1 MSSEPKSAAVP
12 VNQPAMK
19 ADAVTQA
26 DPALATAVPATAP
39 IAVATPKAFTKLQGT
54 TATSDGAATLKTAIA
69 TDDADPSG
77 AAVPSEEPSSGIG
90 SHIPA
95 AGEREKPGIGVEAAK
110 PEPAKPAPSGI
121 TELAAAP
128 HERHASAAAQLQS
141 GPIDPSQIAN
151 PAQQPVPSAAPSV
164 PTPQF
169 SVTAS
174 NTLAVPLNGLALQIA
189 VTAQSGR
196 SRFEITLDPAEL
208 GRIDVRI
215 DVDRHG
221 QISSHLTV
229 EKPETLAMLRQDA
242 PQLQR
247 ALDNA
252 GFKTGDNGLQF
263 SLRDQSSSGHSRG
276 DETAPNAQRLVI
288 GEDEGVAAALAGRS
302 YGRATGS
309 GGGIDIRV

>member
-1 MSSEPKSAAVP
+1 MQV
-12 VNQPAMK
+12 
-19 ADAVTQA
+19 
-26 DPALATAVPATAP
+26 DPALAAAVPATAP
-39 IAVATPKAFTKLQGT
+39 AAAVTPKASAKAQGT
-54 TATSDGAATLKTAIA
+54 VLAGDAAAPIMRTGA
-69 TDDADPSG
+69 TDDADL
-77 AAVPSEEPSSGIG
+77 AAVAGPTDIAASKISPQVPSAEAKP
-90 SHIPA
+90 
-95 AGEREKPGIGVEAAK
+95 KPGGIAADAAK
-110 PEPAKPAPSGI
+110 AD
-121 TELAAAP
+121 AAMPNPPGVAGVAASP
-128 HERHASAAAQLQS
+128 HERHASATAQLQADA
-141 GPIDPSQIAN
+141 IDAGQIPSA
-151 PAQQPVPSAAPSV
+151 AQQPVQSAASPM
-164 PTPQF
+164 PAPQL

-196 SRFEITLDPAEL
+196 SRFEISLDPAEL

-252 GFKTGDNGLQF
+252 GFKTGEGGLQF
-263 SLRDQSSSGHSRG
+263 SLRDQSSSGQNG
-276 DETAPNAQRLVI
+276 GNETVRNAQRLI
-288 GEDEGVAAALAGRS
+288 ISEDDGIAAAVAGRS
-302 YGRATGS
+302 YGRTPGS